1 MSAVRKIAG
10 IVKSMNDMGINGTRL
25 VDVKTVASG
34 LNHLANGRDLVEL
47 AQRSG
52 MWTTELQ
59 SQNWER
65 PRFPRN
71 LGNLGPIELSDNFAL
86 WTSEFGRL
94 AELLGH
100 LNAHHDSLKV
110 QAKAARAGARGRLRR
125 KIIAEIEAEE
135 VAALAAESSGKK
147 KVVKKPKTVTA
158 SAIND
163 EAEEDPAV
171 ETADAALNS
180 LETLISIVSS
190 AKEATTMYI
199 QTISREMSYR
209 ETQAKQRF

>member
-1 MSAVRKIAG
+1 MEIAG
-10 IVKSMNDMGINGTRL
+10 IVEAMNDMGINGTKL
-25 VDVKTVASG
+25 VDVKTIASG
-34 LNHLANGRDLVEL
+34 LSHLANGRDLVDL
-47 AQRSG
+47 AKRSG

-59 SQNWER
+59 SQEWER
-65 PRFPRN
+65 PRFPKE
-71 LGNLGPIELSDNFAL
+71 LGRLGPVELSDNFAL

-110 QAKAARAGARGRLRR
+110 QAKAARAAARGRLRR
-125 KIIAEIEAEE
+125 KILAEIEEE
-135 VAALAAESSGKK
+135 ESATLAAEVAGKK
-147 KVVKKPKTVTA
+147 KAVKKPKTITA

-171 ETADAALNS
+171 GNADAALNS
-180 LETLISIVSS
+180 LETLISIASS

-199 QTISREMSYR
+199 QTLSREMSYR